1 MVCRFHAVMKGD
13 DFPVTVNWKLKQ
25 SELCNQNRK
34 GKPDCNKTI
43 TLELCSFTRH
53 REEAKGF
60 LNYFHL
66 GQISWQNALCLP
78 STSLWLGFCPY
89 HHFTEPAFIIAN
101 KDSMLLNPLDIFL
114 LCVFSSLSNIDS
126 IDHSLFL
133 KILSFWFQGC
143 HFLLVCHLPGHLFKV
158 FLHYPTSKC

>member
-66 GQISWQNALCLP
+66 GQISWKNALSAIYFPLAWLLP
-78 STSLWLGFCPY
+78 PPPLHWTCFHYSQQGLHVARPTGHFSALCFLISKQHWL
-89 HHFTEPAFIIAN
+89 N
-101 KDSMLLNPLDIFL
+101 WPLT
-114 LCVFSSLSNIDS
+114 VSENT
-126 IDHSLFL
+126 
-133 KILSFWFQGC
+133 
-143 HFLLVCHLPGHLFKV
+143 FLLVSGMPFSPCLSSPW
-158 FLHYPTSKC
+158 PSI